1 MTAGVGRIRLPA
13 VHWGWAME
21 QSEQILRVIRPHL
34 PVIKERFGVRT
45 IGLFGSWARGEASS
59 ASDVDLL
66 VDFERSS
73 FDAYMDLKFYLEDLL
88 QLRVDLV
95 LRRALK
101 PLLRD
106 RILGEVRDVA

>member
-1 MTAGVGRIRLPA
+1 
-13 VHWGWAME
+13 ME
-21 QSEQILRVIRPHL
+21 QSEEILRAIRPQL
-34 PVIKERFGVRT
+34 PVIKARFGVKS
-45 IGLFGSWARGEASS
+45 IGLFGSWARGEAS
-59 ASDVDLL
+59 ATSDVDFL
-66 VDFERSS
+66 VDFERPS

-88 QLRVDLV
+88 QRRVDLV

>member
-1 MTAGVGRIRLPA
+1 
-13 VHWGWAME
+13 ME
-21 QSEQILRVIRPHL
+21 PSEQILRAIRPHL
-34 PVIKERFGVRT
+34 PLLTERFGVT
-45 IGLFGSWARGEASS
+45 SIGLFGSWARGEASA

-66 VDFERSS
+66 VEFERPS

-88 QLRVDLV
+88 QKRVDLV

-106 RILGEVRDVA
+106 RILGEVRAVA

>member
-1 MTAGVGRIRLPA
+1 
-13 VHWGWAME
+13 ME
-21 QSEQILRVIRPHL
+21 QSEQILRVIRPHI
-34 PVIKERFGVRT
+34 PFITERFGIRS
-45 IGLFGSWARGEASS
+45 IGLFGSWARGEASD

-66 VDFERSS
+66 VDFDRPS

-88 QLRVDLV
+88 QRRVDLV